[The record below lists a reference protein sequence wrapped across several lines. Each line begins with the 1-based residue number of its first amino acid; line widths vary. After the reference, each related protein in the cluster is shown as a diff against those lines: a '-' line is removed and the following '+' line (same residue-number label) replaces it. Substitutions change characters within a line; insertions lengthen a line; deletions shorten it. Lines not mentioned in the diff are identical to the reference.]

1 LKRLNLGGNE
11 LAFVPKVAL
20 SSLDML
26 KKLEIQENRIS
37 DITEGDFIGMP
48 KFSTKC
54 NFNPLK
60 PALTFSNSAF
70 CLQNVIMGFV

>member
-11 LAFVPKVAL
+11 LSSVPKSAL

-37 DITEGDFIGMP
+37 EITEGDFEGMS
-48 KFSTKC
+48 KFSTTCDFKHV
-54 NFNPLK
+54 K
-60 PALTFSNSAF
+60 PSGKLYES
-70 CLQNVIMGFV
+70 LV